1 MHMHMGIFVNQEKIH
16 PTQFSLH
23 FGGLGEKTYVPHHLF
38 FFILT
43 QPNTLQKS
51 FTFHFLSKVFHPH
64 YFTKQIHPLCM
75 GRCQFNYKALDPVYI
90 SSSKCFFPL
99 VLTLFLFLS
108 SKNKNK
114 KHTCD
119 HTLEASPPTLIS
131 FNPFVIFT
139 TYLMPR

>member
-1 MHMHMGIFVNQEKIH
+1 MHMGIFVNQEKIH

-75 GRCQFNYKALDPVYI
+75 RRCQFNYKALDPVYI

-99 VLTLFLFLS
+99 VLTLFLFLF

>member
-23 FGGLGEKTYVPHHLF
+23 FGGLGEKTYEPHHLF

-75 GRCQFNYKALDPVYI
+75 ERCQFNYKALDPVYI
-90 SSSKCFFPL
+90 SSSKRFFPL

-119 HTLEASPPTLIS
+119 HTLLLFLLHT
-131 FNPFVIFT
+131 
-139 TYLMPR
+139 